1 MTSEHHTFPTEP
13 SNYYW
18 FIAFIAAF
26 AGVLFGYDTGVISG
40 AILFIS
46 HEFNLSPQLN
56 GLVVSAVLIGAFL
69 GAVFSGRLADHFG
82 RKRLLVLDAIIFIIG
97 TILTSVATSIFT
109 IIIGRIIVGIA
120 IGVSSYVAPL
130 YISEISPPKY
140 RGALV
145 SLNQLAITIGILI
158 SYVVDYYFAAGGAWR
173 SMFGL
178 GVIPAALLL
187 IGMFTL
193 PDSPRW
199 ILAIGQEEQALAVLH
214 KIRGHGPHAI
224 KEFEEIKESLK
235 QQKGNWRMLFS
246 KTIRPT
252 LVIGAGLALF
262 QQVSGI
268 NTIIYYAPT
277 IFNMAGFHQATTAIL
292 ATMGVG
298 VVFVIFTVIA
308 LPLIDTLGRR
318 PLLFIGISAM
328 SLSLI
333 ALSWAFE
340 ANSQTALLKWTAMGS
355 MVVFIAGFAISLGPI
370 MWLMISE
377 VFPLKVRGLGSSI
390 ATCVNWASNW
400 LVTITFL
407 TLVQFVGPSGTFLI
421 YFIIGI
427 ITILFVYNWIPET
440 KGVSLEKIEANLYAG
455 KPSRYLGKD

>member
-1 MTSEHHTFPTEP
+1 MSEHHTFPAEP

-46 HEFNLSPQLN
+46 EEFHLSPQLN
-56 GLVVSAVLIGAFL
+56 GFVVSAVLLGAFL
-69 GAVFSGRLADHFG
+69 GSVFSGRLADRFG
-82 RKRLLVLDAIIFIIG
+82 RKRLLILDAIIFIIG
-97 TILTSVATSIFT
+97 TALTSVASSIVT
-109 IIIGRIIVGIA
+109 IIVGRIIVGIA

-130 YISEISPPKY
+130 YISEIAPPKY

-145 SLNQLAITIGILI
+145 SLNQLAITIGILA
-158 SYVVDYYFAAGGAWR
+158 SYIVNYYFATHAAWR
-173 SMFGL
+173 PMFAVGI
-178 GVIPAALLL
+178 IPAALLL
-187 IGMFTL
+187 LGMFTL

-199 ILAIGQEEQALAVLH
+199 ILSIGQEERALAILH
-214 KIRGHGPHAI
+214 KIRGYGPHAL
-224 KEFEEIKESLK
+224 KELEEVKESLK
-235 QQKGNWRMLFS
+235 QQKGNWKMLFS

-252 LVIGAGLALF
+252 LMIGAGLALF

-277 IFNMAGFHQATTAIL
+277 IFNMAGFHQATNAIL

-328 SLSLI
+328 CLSLV

-340 ANSQTALLKWTAMGS
+340 AHAQTGALKWIAMGS
-355 MVVFIAGFAISLGPI
+355 MIVFIAGFAISLGPI

-377 VFPLKVRGLGSSI
+377 IFPLKVRGLGSSM

-407 TLVQFVGPSGTFLI
+407 TLMQYVGASGTFLI

-427 ITILFVYNWIPET
+427 VTILFVYNWVPET
-440 KGVSLEKIEANLYAG
+440 KGVTLEQIEANLYAG
-455 KPSRYLGKD
+455 KRSRYLGQ